1 MACRKKLSDL
11 EVIETEQLFNPLP
24 LEALH
29 KVHSVLPQEI
39 LCQLGSEIFKT
50 KQFTVFYR

>member
-29 KVHSVLPQEI
+29 SVLPQET
-39 LCQLGSEIFKT
+39 LCQLGSEVFKT
-50 KQFTVFYR
+50 KQFTVYVFGR